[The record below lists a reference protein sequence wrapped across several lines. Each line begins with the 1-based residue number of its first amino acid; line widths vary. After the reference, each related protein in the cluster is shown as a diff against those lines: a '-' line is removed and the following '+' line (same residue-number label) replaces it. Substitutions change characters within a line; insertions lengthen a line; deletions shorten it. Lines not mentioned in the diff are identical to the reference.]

1 MTEPTLDT
9 LTRRLDRLERENR
22 LWKLAGMLAL
32 TVALMGQTSP
42 ARVVEVEK
50 LILRDASGRER
61 GLLHVGTSG
70 PALQLLDEK
79 GRQRVSLETG
89 ESREGT
95 GGLPA
100 TLSLMDWEGRK
111 RVTIGSGLGRLLGKE
126 VGGEGLTLAGP
137 DGRTTMS
144 LASIPERTHLT
155 LFDGKGDG
163 RAAFTFFLGR
173 ARLEFFD
180 GSITNQ
186 RAHFDASGLTVSDET
201 GRLQAAL
208 SSTSTGAAFL
218 LKDRNGRTLW
228 SVP

>member
-1 MTEPTLDT
+1 MLT
-9 LTRRLDRLERENR
+9 LT
-22 LWKLAGMLAL
+22 
-32 TVALMGQTSP
+32 VVLMGQTSP

-50 LILRDASGRER
+50 LILRDSSGRER
-61 GLLHVGTSG
+61 GLLHVGASG
-70 PALQLLDEK
+70 PALQLSDEK
-79 GRQRVSLETG
+79 GRQRVSLEAG

-95 GGLPA
+95 GLPA

-126 VGGEGLTLAGP
+126 AGGEGLTLAGP

-144 LASIPERTHLT
+144 LASIPDRTHLT

-186 RAHFDASGLTVSDET
+186 RAHFDASGLTLSDET

-208 SSTSTGAAFL
+208 ASTSTGAAFL